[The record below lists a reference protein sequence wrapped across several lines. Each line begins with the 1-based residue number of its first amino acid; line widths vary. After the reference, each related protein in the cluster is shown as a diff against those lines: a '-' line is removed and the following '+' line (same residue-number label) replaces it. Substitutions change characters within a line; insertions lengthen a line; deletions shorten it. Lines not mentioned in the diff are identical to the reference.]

1 MKENEV
7 PKSEDRAILPVMQ
20 LSIPP
25 MFLMYKLCLQQ
36 VEKPMESILTTLC
49 NHSSY
54 NQYLLS
60 VEDSEK
66 IWKVASGAVRI
77 CLI

>member
-7 PKSEDRAILPVMQ
+7 AKSEDRAILPVMQ

-36 VEKPMESILTTLC
+36 VEKPMESIQTTLC

-54 NQYLLS
+54 NQYLSS

-66 IWKVASGAVRI
+66 IRRVASGAFRI